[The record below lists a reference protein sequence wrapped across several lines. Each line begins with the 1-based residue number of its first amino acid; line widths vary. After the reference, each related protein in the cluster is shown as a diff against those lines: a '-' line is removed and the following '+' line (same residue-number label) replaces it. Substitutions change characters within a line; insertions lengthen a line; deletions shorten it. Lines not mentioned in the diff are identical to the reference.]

1 MEEKYT
7 EECECNLVHESVV
20 ERVRATMPDEDTLC
34 DIAELFKVFGDSTRT
49 RIISALFEAELC
61 VCDIAELLSMT
72 KSAVS
77 HQLRILRQ
85 TKIVK
90 NRKSGKEKGGCE
102 GPVLIF
108 CRNWRKPRRISVS
121 LHCSQKLCGSS

>member
-1 MEEKYT
+1 MEAKIRMEEKFM
-7 EECECNLVHESVV
+7 EECECNLVHENVV

-90 NRKSGKEKGGCE
+90 NRKSGKEVYYSLDDE
-102 GPVLIF
+102 HISEIF
-108 CRNWRKPRRISVS
+108 KTALEHLKEN
-121 LHCSQKLCGSS
+121 G

>member
-90 NRKSGKEKGGCE
+90 NRKSGKEVYYSLDDE
-102 GPVLIF
+102 HISEIF
-108 CRNWRKPRRISVS
+108 KTALEHLREN
-121 LHCSQKLCGSS
+121 G

>member
-1 MEEKYT
+1 MKADYST
-7 EECECNLVHESVV
+7 EQCECSIVHKGVV
-20 ERVRATMPDEDTLC
+20 ERVAKAIPDEETLYNL
-34 DIAELFKVFGDSTRT
+34 AELFKVFGDTTRT

-61 VCDIAELLSMT
+61 VCDIANLLNMT

-90 NRKSGKEKGGCE
+90 NRKSGKEVYYSLDDGHIAE
-102 GPVLIF
+102 IF
-108 CRNWRKPRRISVS
+108 KTA
-121 LHCSQKLCGSS
+121 LEHLKEE